1 MTNPHLDKEIEKMA
15 PANNPPKRGFDPA
28 EFERRVARAQEIM
41 HRQRL
46 DAVFVTTPPN
56 VRYFTGFDSQFWE
69 SPTRPWFVVVPLE
82 GRPIAVI
89 PEIGAPEMALTW
101 VEDIRTWPAP
111 VPSDDGISLL
121 RSTLEG
127 LPSRFGRIGA
137 ELGRE
142 MTLRMPVVDF
152 LALRESLGREVV
164 DGSPAIWEMRMVKTA
179 AEVAHI
185 EHICQI
191 ASEAYEALPSQLSIG
206 ENEREAVRKL
216 RIDIARRGADSTP
229 FMPAISGPG
238 GVPQIVCGP
247 HDRILEEGDILFID
261 TGSTYDGYF
270 CDFDRNY
277 AVGRISGEA
286 ARVHE
291 ALWLATEAG
300 IAAAVPG
307 STTDDIWRA
316 MNRIIEDAGAIGN
329 NVGRLGHGLGLQLTE
344 PPSHRPGDGT
354 TIVENMVLTI
364 EPGMEYAPGKM
375 IVHEENIVVTAD
387 GPRLLTRRAPREMPV
402 IR

>member
-1 MTNPHLDKEIEKMA
+1 MTTATI
-15 PANNPPKRGFDPA
+15 PPKRGFSPA
-28 EFERRVARAQEIM
+28 EFEQRVARAQQIM
-41 HRQRL
+41 HRHRL

-89 PEIGAPEMALTW
+89 PEIGAPEMARTW
-101 VEDIRTWPAP
+101 VADIRTWPAP
-111 VPSDDGISLL
+111 VPADDGLSLL
-121 RSTLEG
+121 RSALQS
-127 LPSRFGRIGA
+127 LPARFGRVGA

-142 MTLRMPVVDF
+142 MTLRMPVIDF
-152 LALRESLGREVV
+152 LALRDGLGSEIV
-164 DGSPAIWEMRMVKTA
+164 DGSPAIWEMRLIKTD
-179 AEVAHI
+179 AEIAHI
-185 EHICQI
+185 AYICGI
-191 ASEAYEALPSQLSIG
+191 ASDAYEALTGQLSIG

-216 RIDIARRGADSTP
+216 RIDIARRGADATP
-229 FMPAISGPG
+229 FMPGISGPG

-247 HDRILEEGDILFID
+247 HDRTLEEGDILFID

-277 AVGRISGEA
+277 AIGRIGDEA

-307 STTDDIWRA
+307 ATTDDIWRA
-316 MNRIIEDAGAIGN
+316 MNGIIENAGAIGN

-354 TIVENMVLTI
+354 VIAENMVLTI

-387 GPRLLTRRAPREMPV
+387 GPRLLTTRAPREMPV